1 MKKFH
6 CVDCN
11 MDLSLVRIHQLQ
23 QSIHYRC
30 LCLTVFGVFNFINR
44 GMCEDVSWYG
54 VKVQPHLERDSI
66 LVMCMW
72 MNEIKINMADLNKI
86 NNCLTFFDLRTLSY
100 TCTHINKAKVDT
112 LTHSHLIARHLFAF
126 RISLLLW
133 WYYNTQTHSHTIE
146 KWTEKNCVRIISL

>member
-86 NNCLTFFDLRTLSY
+86 NNYLTFFLNCENWSERSRY
-100 TCTHINKAKVDT
+100 TNQNSITSIGALDAYTVYIKFV
-112 LTHSHLIARHLFAF
+112 
-126 RISLLLW
+126 SL
-133 WYYNTQTHSHTIE
+133 
-146 KWTEKNCVRIISL
+146 